1 MRNLEHIDQI
11 FSDRLNDYTKM
22 PPARLWA
29 LIENELDGVPLNE
42 KGKKTSSMKKHKNY
56 PLVN

>member
-1 MRNLEHIDQI
+1 
-11 FSDRLNDYTKM
+11 M
-22 PPARLWA
+22 PPAGLWA